1 MGSLLQRGNLFRGV
15 MFPDPDSFRPPDR
28 VIPGIYAQVAQRLDA
43 GMNITAATQ
52 EGDAESTMLADR
64 DEDYNTRYGGY
75 MGYVMA
81 FERLKLVPRRTPEL
95 DLVGMVDAEGVA
107 DVTEIDYFIARFLR
121 VRPAQAERDGL
132 VGFLRSEIGA
142 DRVAAPDAQ
151 TESTLRAL
159 LYLVLSTPEYQLV

>member
-1 MGSLLQRGNLFRGV
+1 
-15 MFPDPDSFRPPDR
+15 
-28 VIPGIYAQVAQRLDA
+28 
-43 GMNITAATQ
+43 
-52 EGDAESTMLADR
+52 
-64 DEDYNTRYGGY
+64 

-95 DLVGMVDAEGVA
+95 DLVGMVDAEGLA
-107 DVTEIDYFIARFLR
+107 DVTEIVDYFIARFLH

-132 VGFLRSEIGA
+132 VGFLRSEVGA

-159 LYLVLSTPEYQLV
+159 LYLVLSTPEYQLA

>member
-1 MGSLLQRGNLFRGV
+1 
-15 MFPDPDSFRPPDR
+15 
-28 VIPGIYAQVAQRLDA
+28 
-43 GMNITAATQ
+43 MNITTATQ
-52 EGDAESTMLADR
+52 EGDAESSMLADR

-107 DVTEIDYFIARFLR
+107 EVTEIVDYFVARFLR

-142 DRVAAPDAQ
+142 DRVVAPDAQ
-151 TESTLRAL
+151 TESALRAL
-159 LYLVLSTPEYQLV
+159 LYLVLSTPEYQLA